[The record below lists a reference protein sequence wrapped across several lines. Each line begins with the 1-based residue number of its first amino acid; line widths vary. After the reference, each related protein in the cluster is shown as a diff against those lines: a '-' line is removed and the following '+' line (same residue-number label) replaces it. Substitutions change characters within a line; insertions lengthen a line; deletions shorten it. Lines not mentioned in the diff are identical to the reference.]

1 MQDWGTFPL
10 SQVKTTM
17 SQVSEL
23 KEDLKVAKKQ
33 ARAVAKDYDSLT
45 AAVNDAIVQLKA
57 IGTPTGEPV
66 AEWAFRDAAKSAVP
80 NVTAVIAD
88 LEAAIGIEQ
97 PPTITGMTPQQC
109 MIGDPDFTLM
119 IAGDN
124 LSASTVINFASHDEP
139 TTYNEDG
146 TVSTGV
152 KPSLWLEPVVVPVML
167 RNGSAAS
174 EAMQFT
180 FSGAGAP

>member
-1 MQDWGTFPL
+1 
-10 SQVKTTM
+10 M

-23 KEDLKVAKKQ
+23 KEDLKKTKSK

-45 AAVNDAIVQLKA
+45 AAVNDAIAQLKA
-57 IGTPTGEPV
+57 LGTPTGEPV

-88 LEAAIGIEQ
+88 LEAAIGIESGSA
-97 PPTITGMTPQQC
+97 PTITGMTPQQC

-167 RNGSAAS
+167 RNGSVSS

-180 FSGAGAP
+180 FSGADAP